1 MRKIKASAPGKLM
14 LFGEHAVIYNRPCLA
29 AAIDKWVTVTTIEK
43 KGEESVFVK
52 TARQLFEQ
60 KFGEVGVGFMIDGF
74 DSRFGL
80 GSSAAVTVATA
91 KVLFKLKNINVS
103 KEELF
108 DFCYQVVKKVQGV
121 GSGFD
126 LAAAIWGGVVYFMTG
141 GKKIEKLKVRKLP
154 LVVGYSGIK
163 ADTVSLVQQVA
174 KLKQKDLIFSKIGAL
189 VNEAKK
195 YIISQNWEKAGEV
208 MNQNQIY
215 LEELGVSSSK
225 LDRLIKAAR
234 AAGAYGAKL
243 SGAGGG
249 DCMIALV
256 SDDKR
261 KNVEKAIEQ
270 ARGEI
275 IRVKLAL

>member
-14 LFGEHAVIYNRPCLA
+14 LFGEHAVIYNRPCLV

-60 KFGEVGVGFMIDGF
+60 KFGKVGVGFMIDGF
-74 DSRFGL
+74 DSCFGL

-91 KVLFKLKNINVS
+91 KALFKLKNIKVS

-126 LAAAIWGGVVYFMTG
+126 LAAAIYGGVVYFMTG
-141 GKKIEKLKVRKLP
+141 GEKIERLAVQELP
-154 LVVGYSGIK
+154 LVVGYSGEK
-163 ADTVSLVQQVA
+163 ADTVKMIKKA
-174 KLKQKDLIFSKIGAL
+174 
-189 VNEAKK
+189 AKK
-195 YIISQNWEKAGEV
+195 INQQFLRQSVKIVNQARAVIKRENWQEV
-208 MNQNQIY
+208 GRLMNQNQEIIRK
-215 LEELGVSSSK
+215 LGVSTPK
-225 LDRLIKAAR
+225 LEKLIQVSLK
-234 AAGAYGAKL
+234 AGALGAKL

-256 SDDKR
+256 VEGKR
-261 KNVEKAIEQ
+261 MVVEKAIEQ
-270 ARGEI
+270 AGGEI
-275 IRVKLAL
+275 IRVKLSL